1 MYSFSRKLHWW
12 PKRVYFSYDFYTHQR
27 DTRRVTST
35 LPLLDSLPPARFEE
49 PVILKAVAR
58 AARQLAELKGV
69 VATIPS
75 QAMLINT
82 LALQEAKDSSAIEN
96 IVTTQ
101 DQLFRDE
108 ASSEAQRRPAA
119 KEVLRYRQAIRVG
132 HDLVSASGMITN
144 RHLLRIHSV
153 LKLDSAGFRLLPGT
167 TLRDGAGR
175 IVYTPPQDAGEIRRL
190 MRDLERFLNV
200 DPAYPADP
208 LIRMAIAHHRFESIH
223 PFHDGNGRTGRIL
236 NVLYLVKEGLLDVP
250 VLSMSRQIVRSK
262 ARYYELLQGV
272 RESDRWEEWVLYLLD
287 AVETTAREGIAT
299 VTAIR
304 LAFLDLKHQ
313 IRDTHRF
320 YSQGLVNNLFAH
332 PYTKVQFV
340 EHDLGI
346 SRLTATRY
354 LDALAA
360 DGILKKRKVGRTNF
374 YMNVRLLAIL
384 ADSRRGAPT

>member
-1 MYSFSRKLHWW
+1 
-12 PKRVYFSYDFYTHQR
+12 
-27 DTRRVTST
+27 
-35 LPLLDSLPPARFEE
+35 
-49 PVILKAVAR
+49 
-58 AARQLAELKGV
+58 
-69 VATIPS
+69 
-75 QAMLINT
+75 MLINT

-96 IVTTQ
+96 IVATQ
-101 DQLFRDE
+101 DELFRDE
-108 ASSEAQRRPAA
+108 ASREAQRRPAA

-144 RHLLRIHSV
+144 RHLRRIHSV
-153 LKLDSAGFRLLPGT
+153 LELDPAGFRRLPGT

-175 IVYTPPQDAGEIRRL
+175 IVYTPPQDAGEIQRL
-190 MRDLERFLNV
+190 MRDLERFLNA

-262 ARYYELLQGV
+262 ARYHELLQGV

-320 YSQGLVNNLFAH
+320 YSQDLVNNLFAH

-340 EHDLGI
+340 EHDLGV